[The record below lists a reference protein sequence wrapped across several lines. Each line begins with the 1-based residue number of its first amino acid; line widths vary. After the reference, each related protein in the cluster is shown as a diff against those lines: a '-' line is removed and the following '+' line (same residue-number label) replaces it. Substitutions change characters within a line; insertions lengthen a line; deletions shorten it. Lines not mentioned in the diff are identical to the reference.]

1 MNVAPYVILNL
12 MPAAISAGLAIYA
25 GQRRQVR
32 AAAPFSLLMT
42 AVVFWSV
49 CHALSAASSTLEDV
63 LFWAQ
68 VQYGGIVLVGP
79 LWLLFALAY
88 ADGWSRTTLA
98 QRLGLFAPAALAYVA
113 VLTNGWHHLWWPA
126 VALDAGRP
134 FGSLSVV
141 RGLLFWLHFV
151 FSYGCVVLGFAL
163 FFRSALTTPAP
174 YQRQAWLVA
183 IGALFPLVGNLAHLL
198 GLRTTAVD
206 DPTPFLFAASGLVMG
221 YAALRYQLL
230 DLTPIAQR
238 EIFASLPDGVVVLD
252 QRGVVAAIN
261 DLAPPLL
268 ATSPA
273 AWIGRPFLAA
283 VAGSPLEAGLA
294 ALLTPPAAPT
304 ACEIAYAGADG
315 PRAIEIRLRP
325 LYADGA
331 RAGSLL
337 VLRDRTART
346 RIERALDQRLGEL
359 TALNRLARAAN
370 AALQTDDMVRA
381 IIRELVGN
389 LPSDRVTI
397 GLLQPGDT
405 QMRLVIDE
413 PLGATPTLEGQAVTG
428 NDFALLQGILRTRQA
443 QVVNIFDPLLAGTS
457 AQAIMR
463 REGLQT
469 VLIVPLYSQ
478 AEPLGAMFVS
488 HVDERAITPEESRLF
503 ETVGEL
509 VAEAIVRTR
518 LYDQAQEASRAKSAF
533 LATVSHE
540 LRTPLTSIIGFT
552 TMLERDTFGVLPER
566 AYEPLAHMHRSSQK
580 LLRLIND
587 ILDFSKIE
595 AGRFTIDLYPV
606 ALPSVVE
613 TVASMMQPQIEERGL
628 ELKLEIDPDAPLV
641 YANSERLEQVLTNLL
656 ANAIKFTERGS
667 ITVRTTCDDVYLRC
681 RVADTGIGIAPEQQR
696 VLFQEFQ
703 QIANDHTR
711 RYRGTGLGL
720 AISRRL
726 IEMMGGALTI
736 ESALGAGATFH
747 CDLPLAGETL
757 REKAA
762 PTGT

>member
-1 MNVAPYVILNL
+1 
-12 MPAAISAGLAIYA
+12 
-25 GQRRQVR
+25 
-32 AAAPFSLLMT
+32 
-42 AVVFWSV
+42 
-49 CHALSAASSTLEDV
+49 
-63 LFWAQ
+63 
-68 VQYGGIVLVGP
+68 
-79 LWLLFALAY
+79 ALAY
-88 ADGWSRTTLA
+88 ADGWARSTPA
-98 QRLGLFAPAALAYVA
+98 QRVGLLAPAALAYVA
-113 VLTNGWHHLWWPA
+113 VLTNGLHHLWWP
-126 VALDAGRP
+126 VIALDTSRP
-134 FGSLSVV
+134 FGSLSIT

-163 FFRSALTTPAP
+163 FVRSALTTPAP
-174 YQRQAWLVA
+174 YRRQARLVA
-183 IGALFPLVGNLAHLL
+183 LGALFPLVGNIVHLL

-261 DLAPPLL
+261 NLAPPLL
-268 ATSPA
+268 AADTST
-273 AWIGRPFLAA
+273 WIGRPFLET
-283 VAGSPLEAGLA
+283 VAGSPLKADLG
-294 ALLTPPAAPT
+294 ALLAPPAAPAT
-304 ACEIAYAGADG
+304 REIAYTSAGG
-315 PRAIEIRLRP
+315 LRAVEIRLHP

-346 RIERALDQRLGEL
+346 RIEQALDQRLGEL
-359 TALNRLARAAN
+359 TVLNRLARAAN

-389 LPSDRVTI
+389 LPGDRVTI
-397 GLLQPGDT
+397 GLIQPGDA

-413 PLGATPTLEGQAVTG
+413 PLGATPTLEGQALTG
-428 NDFALLQGILRTRQA
+428 VDFALLQNILRARQA
-443 QVVNIFDPLLAGTS
+443 QTVNISDPTLAGTP
-457 AQAIMR
+457 AQAILR
-463 REGLQT
+463 REGLRT
-469 VLIVPLYSQ
+469 ILIVPLYGQ
-478 AEPLGAMFVS
+478 DEPLGAMFVG
-488 HVDERAITPEESRLF
+488 HVDERAISPQEARLF

-552 TMLERDTFGVLPER
+552 AMLDRGTFGVLPER
-566 AYEPLAHMHRSSQK
+566 AHEPLTHMHRSSHK

-606 ALPSVVE
+606 ALPSIV
-613 TVASMMQPQIEERGL
+613 TAVASMMQPQIQERGL
-628 ELKLEIDPDAPLV
+628 ELKLEIAPDAPLV

-656 ANAIKFTERGS
+656 ANAIKFTDHGS
-667 ITVRTTCDDVYLRC
+667 ITVRTSCDGERLRC
-681 RVADTGIGIAPEQQR
+681 SVVDTGIGIAPEQQR
-696 VLFQEFQ
+696 TLFQEFQ
-703 QIANDHTR
+703 QIASDHTR
-711 RYRGTGLGL
+711 RYPGTGLGL

-726 IEMMGGALTI
+726 VEMMGGALTV
-736 ESALGAGATFH
+736 ESAPGAGATFH
-747 CDLPLAGETL
+747 CDLLLVGEVL
-757 REKAA
+757 HEKTAA
-762 PTGT
+762 TGR